1 LNLVRHHVWIVIDCG
16 NTEVPVVSATMGYG
30 ITPYTCNLPLLKSL
44 LDPEDDTITT
54 MTRERKQQL
63 QTQCIEGLENRLSN
77 SGLATPDD
85 IRAAV
90 SELFTGAA
98 TNRDHGFIYWYAIE
112 YVMQTY
118 PGLSSYLDN
127 SAWYPAPADVF
138 FNSDCVGLFNID
150 YLPGKTVAGPDDFP
164 TVFVIRNDDLDD
176 FATEISSLQENMDDE
191 QVGEVQAWI
200 RQAKQSER
208 SLVLFYY

>member
-1 LNLVRHHVWIVIDCG
+1 VLDHG
-16 NTEVPVVSATMGYG
+16 NAGYVPIYGITMGYG
-30 ITPYTCNLPLLKSL
+30 ITPYTCDLPLLKSL

-63 QTQCIEGLENRLSN
+63 QTQCIEGLEGRLS

-112 YVMQTY
+112 YVMQTH

-138 FNSDCVGLFNID
+138 FNSDGVGLFDID
-150 YLPGKTVAGPDDFP
+150 YLPGKSVAGPDDFP
-164 TVFVIRNDDLDD
+164 TVFVIRHDDLDD
-176 FATEISSLQENMDDE
+176 FATEIPTLQEDMDDE
-191 QVGEVQAWI
+191 QVGEVQSWI
-200 RQAKQSER
+200 RQAKQTER